1 MTKTAGCQNEFGRI
15 DSLLLK
21 HPQQAYVDEV
31 SVRNQWR
38 TLGYSASPDFEKAA
52 EEYET
57 FVTLLRQ
64 QIPEL
69 IFLPINE
76 ETGLDSI
83 YVRDSSVMTGK
94 GVILA
99 RMGKAERCGEVQAV
113 REYYLRLDIP
123 IIGAI
128 VDEGRLEGGDVVL
141 WDKKTVIVGQGY
153 RTNAEGIRQL
163 REFVAND
170 IEDCVVVPLPHWEG
184 PKGVM
189 HLMSL
194 ISPVDNDLAV
204 VYSRLLPVP
213 FRNWLLERSVELVE
227 VPDAEFDSLGCN
239 VLAVAPRKCLMV
251 EGNPLTRHLL
261 LEKGVEVWEYRGA
274 EISLKGAGG
283 PTCLTRPLHR
293 SG

>member
-1 MTKTAGCQNEFGRI
+1 MTKTVGCRNEFGRI
-15 DSLLLK
+15 GSLLLK
-21 HPQQAYVDEV
+21 HPRQAYKDEV
-31 SVRNQWR
+31 SIRNQWR
-38 TLGYSASPDFEKAA
+38 TLGYPACPDFDKAA

-64 QIPEL
+64 QISEVA
-69 IFLPINE
+69 FLPVNE

-99 RMGKAERCGEVQAV
+99 RMGKAERSGEVQAV
-113 REYYLRLDIP
+113 RDYYSGSGIP

-128 VDEGRLEGGDVVL
+128 TGEGRLEGGDVVL
-141 WDKKTVIVGQGY
+141 WDKKTIIVGQGY

-163 REFVAND
+163 REFVAKD
-170 IEDCVVVPLPHWEG
+170 IEDCVIVPLPHWEG

-194 ISPVDNDLAV
+194 ISPIDSDLAV

-227 VPDAEFDSLGCN
+227 VPDAEFSSLGCN
-239 VLAVAPRKCLMV
+239 VLAVAPRKCLMA
-251 EGNPLTRHLL
+251 EGNPVTRQLL
-261 LEKGVEVWEYRGA
+261 LDRGAEVWEYRGA

-283 PTCLTRPLHR
+283 PTCLTRPLRR

>member
-15 DSLLLK
+15 ERILLK
-21 HPQQAYVDEV
+21 HPRLAFVDEA
-31 SVRNQWR
+31 SVRNQWQV
-38 TLGYSASPDFEKAA
+38 LGYSACPDFDKAA
-52 EEYET
+52 EEYEA
-57 FVTLLRQ
+57 FVSLLRQ
-64 QIPEL
+64 QIPEVD
-69 IFLPINE
+69 FLPANE
-76 ETGLDSI
+76 ETGLDSV

-94 GVILA
+94 GVVLA
-99 RMGKAERCGEVQAV
+99 RMGKAERSGEVQAV
-113 REYYLRLDIP
+113 REYYSRLAIP

-128 VDEGRLEGGDVVL
+128 AGEGRLEGGDVVL
-141 WDKKTVIVGQGY
+141 WDKKTIIVGQGY

-170 IEDCVVVPLPHWEG
+170 IEDCVIVPLPHWEG
-184 PKGVM
+184 SKGVM

-213 FRNWLLERSVELVE
+213 FRNLLLERSVELIE
-227 VPDAEFDSLGCN
+227 VPDAEFASLGCN

-251 EGNPLTRHLL
+251 EGNPLTRQLL
-261 LEKGVEVWEYRGA
+261 LDRGVEVWEYRGA

-283 PTCLTRPLHR
+283 PTCLTRPLRR

>member
-1 MTKTAGCQNEFGRI
+1 
-15 DSLLLK
+15 
-21 HPQQAYVDEV
+21 VDEV

-38 TLGYSASPDFEKAA
+38 TLGYSAGPDFEKAA

-57 FVTLLRQ
+57 FVTLLSQ
-64 QIPEL
+64 QIPEVA
-69 IFLPINE
+69 FLPANE

-94 GVILA
+94 GVVLA
-99 RMGKAERCGEVQAV
+99 RMGKAERSGEVQAV
-113 REYYLRLDIP
+113 REYYSRLDIP

-163 REFVAND
+163 REIVAND
-170 IEDCVVVPLPHWEG
+170 IEACVVVPLPHWEG

-239 VLAVAPRKCLMV
+239 VLAIAPRKCLMV
-251 EGNPLTRHLL
+251 EGNPLTRHSLL
-261 LEKGVEVWEYRGA
+261 DKGVEVWEYRGA

-283 PTCLTRPLHR
+283 PTCLTRPLRR

>member
-15 DSLLLK
+15 GSLLLK
-21 HPQQAYVDEV
+21 HPRQAYKDEV

-38 TLGYSASPDFEKAA
+38 TLGYPACPDFDKAA

-64 QIPEL
+64 QVSEVA
-69 IFLPINE
+69 FLPVNE

-99 RMGKAERCGEVQAV
+99 RMGKAERSGEVQAV
-113 REYYLRLDIP
+113 RDYYSGSGIP

-128 VDEGRLEGGDVVL
+128 TGEGRLEGGDVVL
-141 WDKKTVIVGQGY
+141 WDKKTIIVGQGY

-170 IEDCVVVPLPHWEG
+170 IEDCVIVPLPHWEG

-194 ISPVDNDLAV
+194 ISPVDSDLAV

-227 VPDAEFDSLGCN
+227 VPDAEFSSLGCN
-239 VLAVAPRKCLMV
+239 VLAVAPRKCLMA
-251 EGNPLTRHLL
+251 EGNPVTRQLL
-261 LEKGVEVWEYRGA
+261 LDRGAEVWEYRGA

-283 PTCLTRPLHR
+283 PTCLTRPLRR